1 MSATGPTKPQSSAG
15 FSTAIPST
23 TQKQVLQYAG
33 NFALRLANLGLSA
46 SSTKQTRVQEFAGAA
61 S

>member
-23 TQKQVLQYAG
+23 TQKQVVQYAG

-46 SSTKQTRVQEFAGAA
+46 SS
-61 S
+61 